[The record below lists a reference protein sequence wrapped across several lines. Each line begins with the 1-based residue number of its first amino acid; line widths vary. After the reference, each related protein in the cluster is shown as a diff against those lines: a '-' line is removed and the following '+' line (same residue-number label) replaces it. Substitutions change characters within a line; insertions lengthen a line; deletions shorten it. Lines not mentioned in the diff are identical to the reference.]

1 MMDEEAIR
9 NLVTRL
15 SRQHSSGGAV
25 IERAAVL
32 AEGAE
37 SKAILAWIADHDGE
51 PEPLVVK
58 KAAGGLH
65 TARLGGS
72 RGGGEVGAVADFRT
86 ARRYVLPPGTLT

>member
-72 RGGGEVGAVADFRT
+72 DGGGGAVADFRT
-86 ARRYVLPPGTLT
+86 ARRYVLPPGTLS